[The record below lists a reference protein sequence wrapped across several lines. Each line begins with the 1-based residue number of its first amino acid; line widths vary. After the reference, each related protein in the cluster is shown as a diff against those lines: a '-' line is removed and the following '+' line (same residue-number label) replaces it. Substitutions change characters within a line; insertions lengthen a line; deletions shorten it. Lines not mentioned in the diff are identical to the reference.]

1 MRPHRPQP
9 TRLPRPWD
17 TPGKNTGVGC
27 HFLGLIIKG
36 FPSGSAMKNLP
47 AMQENQIQSLGQ
59 KDPLEKEMVTNSSIL
74 VWEIPWTEEPSGV
87 QSPWG
92 RKRVRHNLATKQQL
106 IIKEQIG

>member
-1 MRPHRPQP
+1 
-9 TRLPRPWD
+9 
-17 TPGKNTGVGC
+17 
-27 HFLGLIIKG
+27 
-36 FPSGSAMKNLP
+36 MKNLP

-74 VWEIPWTEEPSGV
+74 VWEIPWTEETSGL